1 MHGSK
6 GCDISTGMSAQL
18 SVLEA
23 RSKSWG
29 RIGQAPK
36 GRSQSAPRGVPRSRI
51 IASSGNAAERA
62 IPALVC
68 TSGQAL
74 ASSEASGAK
83 VWACAYLTQTHT

>member
-6 GCDISTGMSAQL
+6 GSDISAVMSAQL

-51 IASSGNAAERA
+51 IASSGNASERA
-62 IPALVC
+62 VPAPAC

-83 VWACAYLTQTHT
+83 VWACAHQTWTYL